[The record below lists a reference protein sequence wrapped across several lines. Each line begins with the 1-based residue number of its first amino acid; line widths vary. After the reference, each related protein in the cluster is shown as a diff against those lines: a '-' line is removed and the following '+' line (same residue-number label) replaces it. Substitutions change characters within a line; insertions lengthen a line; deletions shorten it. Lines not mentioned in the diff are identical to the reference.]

1 MKGNLYV
8 LDRKQAIPQCVLKLR
23 NKKAKCDNLLNKEI
37 LRAFAMKKKDKP
49 CNHKGFLFKISLAEN
64 HKKQQ

>member
-8 LDRKQAIPQCVLKLR
+8 LDRKQAIPQCVLTLR

-37 LRAFAMKKKDKP
+37 LQAFAMKKKRQALQSQ
-49 CNHKGFLFKISLAEN
+49 GLSV
-64 HKKQQ
+64 